1 MAVPP
6 APDHSASRENR
17 FEVTPRRDDG
27 VATRSAKFIQVINY
41 DFFYGTKQ
49 ALFDIN
55 LEIPERNITALIG
68 PSGCGKTTLLRSINR
83 LSDLIK
89 GTRHKGDIKLRG
101 ESVFGIKPDVISL
114 RKRIGMVFQKTN
126 PFQKSVYENVVF
138 GLRIAGQNNPEA
150 LDEIVEQSLRAVGLW
165 EEVKDR
171 LHTSAWGLSGGQMQ
185 RLCIARAIANKPEVI
200 LADEPCAALDPI
212 ATARIEELLS
222 TLQNQYT
229 IVIVTHNLQ
238 QAARISDNT
247 AFFYLGRLVEYG
259 KTKQIFESPGQK
271 QTEDYISGR
280 FG

>member
-1 MAVPP
+1 MA
-6 APDHSASRENR
+6 
-17 FEVTPRRDDG
+17 PRDPR
-27 VATRSAKFIQVINY
+27 FIQVLNF
-41 DFFYGTKQ
+41 DFFYGPKQ

-55 LEIPERNITALIG
+55 LEIPEREITAFIG

-83 LSDLIK
+83 LSDLVK
-89 GTRHKGDIKLRG
+89 GSRHGGDIKLRG
-101 ESVFGIKPDVISL
+101 ESVFRIKPDVISL

-138 GLRIAGQNNPEA
+138 GLRIAGQNKMRV
-150 LDEIVEQSLRAVGLW
+150 LDEVVEQSLRAVWLW

-171 LHTSAWGLSGGQMQ
+171 LHRSAWRLSGGQMQ

-212 ATARIEELLS
+212 ATARIEELMEV
-222 TLQNQYT
+222 LQKQYT

-238 QAARISDNT
+238 QAARVAHNT
-247 AFFYLGRLVEYG
+247 AFFYLGRLIEYG
-259 KTKQIFESPGQK
+259 KTEQVFESPGQK

>member
-1 MAVPP
+1 MAVP
-6 APDHSASRENR
+6 APDDSALSRNR
-17 FEVTPRRDDG
+17 SEVTPTRRDG
-27 VATRSAKFIQVINY
+27 VPTRDAKFIQVINF
-41 DFFYGTKQ
+41 DFFYGPKQ
-49 ALFDIN
+49 ALFDVN
-55 LEIPERNITALIG
+55 LEIPEREITAFIG

-89 GTRHKGDIKLRG
+89 GSHHKGDIKLRG
-101 ESVFGIKPDVISL
+101 ESVFRIKPDVISL

-138 GLRIAGQNNPEA
+138 GLRIAGKNNKKA
-150 LDEIVEQSLRAVGLW
+150 LDEIVEQSLRAVWLW

-171 LHTSAWGLSGGQMQ
+171 LHGSAWGLSGGQMQ

-212 ATARIEELLS
+212 ATARIEELM
-222 TLQNQYT
+222 TALQKQYT

-238 QAARISDNT
+238 QATRISDNT
-247 AFFYLGRLVEYG
+247 AFFYLGRLIEYG
-259 KTKQIFESPGQK
+259 KTEQVFESPGEK
-271 QTEDYISGR
+271 QTEDYIAGR